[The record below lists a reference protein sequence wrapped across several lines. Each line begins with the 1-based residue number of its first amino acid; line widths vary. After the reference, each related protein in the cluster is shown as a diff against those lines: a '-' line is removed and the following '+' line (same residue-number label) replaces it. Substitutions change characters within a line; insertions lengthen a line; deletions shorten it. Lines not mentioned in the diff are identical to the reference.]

1 MPRLFFS
8 PRAGRVRVAFG
19 MKIIDRYIG
28 SSVIAT
34 AFFGVVVLSLVLVL
48 GNLFKQL
55 LDVLINNPDVP
66 IATVLAFM
74 ALVLPFSLTFTIPWG
89 FLTALLLV
97 FGRISADNELVALK
111 SNGVS
116 VPRICIPVFVLAV
129 AAFGDLLLDQHRGG
143 ASRRAADDQDDCGYR
158 HQQSRGPLS
167 RRPGRGSIPGP
178 PRLCRAKEGD
188 RLKNLIVFELNENN
202 EPIKMVYAKEGVLTP
217 DPANTRLLFRLF
229 NARFEERDK
238 QDPRDLTKIR
248 QGIEVTEG
256 VFPISLEEFYKE
268 YLSGR
273 RLSSYT
279 LPELLGYLPTITG
292 EEKLTRERGTSQ
304 TLRRVTRLRGFRAD
318 CGAARHYGSPQGNLC
333 RFRPQPG
340 DRVYLLLFHYHG
352 GHFPRKP
359 GCASDPA
366 HLDSERPLYHA
377 GHRAFLA
384 AVEEIEKTPCPPGHF
399 VIAS

>member
-1 MPRLFFS
+1 
-8 PRAGRVRVAFG
+8 
-19 MKIIDRYIG
+19 MKIIDRYI
-28 SSVIAT
+28 SMSVIAT

-97 FGRISADNELVALK
+97 FGRISADNELIALK
-111 SNGVS
+111 SNGIS

-129 AAFGDLLLDQHRGG
+129 VLSGICFWINIDVAPRAEQQMTKTIVNIATSNPAALFRADEVVDQFPD
-143 ASRRAADDQDDCGYR
+143 RRVYV
-158 HQQSRGPLS
+158 
-167 RRPGRGSIPGP
+167 GSKTGN
-178 PRLCRAKEGD
+178 RLR
-188 RLKNLIVFELNENN
+188 NLIVFELNENS
-202 EPIKMVYAKEGVLTP
+202 EPTKMVYAKEGVLTP
-217 DPANTRLLFRLF
+217 DPANTRLLLRLF

-238 QDPRDLTKIR
+238 QDPRELTKIR

-279 LPELLGYLPTITG
+279 LPELLGYLPTIAG
-292 EEKLTRERGTSQ
+292 EEKLRATVELHKRFAASLACVAFALIAVPLGITAHRKETS
-304 TLRRVTRLRGFRAD
+304 VGFAL
-318 CGAARHYGSPQGNLC
+318 SL
-333 RFRPQPG
+333 
-340 DRVYLLLFHYHG
+340 
-352 GHFPRKP
+352 
-359 GCASDPA
+359 
-366 HLDSERPLYHA
+366 
-377 GHRAFLA
+377 
-384 AVEEIEKTPCPPGHF
+384 
-399 VIAS
+399 VIAFTYFFFIIMADTFRGNPAAHPTVLIWVPNVLFITLGTVLFWRLSKK